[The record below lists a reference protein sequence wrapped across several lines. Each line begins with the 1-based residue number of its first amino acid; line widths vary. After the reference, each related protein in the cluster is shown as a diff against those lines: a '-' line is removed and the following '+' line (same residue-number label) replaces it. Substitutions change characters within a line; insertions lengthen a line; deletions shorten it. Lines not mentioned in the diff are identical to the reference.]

1 MVTVFPGKR
10 AIRPMLTADLGSA
23 FAGIALQRLPRGLI
37 GRTPREGIMQ
47 KTQLAHLSAAIIGVD
62 TVLYQSDNTAGQFA
76 TSGTRAALA
85 GVAADWAYFKA
96 AA

>member
-1 MVTVFPGKR
+1 
-10 AIRPMLTADLGSA
+10 
-23 FAGIALQRLPRGLI
+23 
-37 GRTPREGIMQ
+37 MQ